1 MEWPLHIRIINY
13 RWDSDGV
20 HTAYVQL
27 VGSLW
32 GWLMAGIALVATVGL
47 LVLQWWRPCPSSN
60 RERRALMVML
70 LLQYLV
76 FMTAHAYLVTM
87 RVMYLYH
94 YFLALV
100 LCLLP
105 SAPRFSRG
113 RGKMASTTRVAGIGA
128 GGNYSVVTGQFRVLF
143 AVVL

>member
-1 MEWPLHIRIINY
+1 
-13 RWDSDGV
+13 
-20 HTAYVQL
+20 
-27 VGSLW
+27 
-32 GWLMAGIALVATVGL
+32 MAGIALVATVGL

-105 SAPRFSRG
+105 GAPRFSRG

-143 AVVL
+143 AVEL